1 MKIRWRNT
9 VSGETGFVKKVNS
22 KDGFFES
29 TTLESEAKV
38 YMTASIAK
46 GIITKLESYGE
57 GAAKNNV
64 LEVVA

>member
-1 MKIRWRNT
+1 M
-9 VSGETGFVKKVNS
+9 KKVNS